1 MRCCPKATSCV
12 TLAEADLPAAQA
24 VLDAAETHDTGEP
37 RRHDHELAT
46 EWRDPESH
54 PESNWWVVVA
64 PGGLV
69 AAVAWVWPETAGEV
83 TADHYVHPE
92 HRGLG
97 LGDALLDIIE
107 ARAAE
112 LPARRPDGSA
122 RTLVVWCEDSDA
134 VRRRSLDARGFSAI
148 RQYFEMAI
156 DPRDELPPAPWPAG
170 IEARAFRPGVD
181 DRRVWEAD
189 IEAFSEHFL
198 FEARGYD
205 EWRLHHLEA
214 GDSDA
219 TLWWLAW
226 DGDELAGYVIPVN
239 GEHGAQIGDLAV
251 RKPWRGRGIGRA
263 LLRAAFTTLR
273 DRGYAVARLYVDAQ
287 NVTNAVRVYEAAGMH
302 VARRFDVMEKP
313 LA

>member
-1 MRCCPKATSCV
+1 M
-12 TLAEADLPAAQA
+12 
-24 VLDAAETHDTGEP
+24 LDAAESHDTGEP

-46 EWRDPESH
+46 LWRDPESH

-64 PGGLV
+64 PGGHV

-107 ARAAE
+107 ARTAE

-122 RTLVVWCEDSDA
+122 RTLVVWCEDADA
-134 VRRRSLDARGFSAI
+134 VRRRALDARGFSAI

-214 GDSDA
+214 GNADA

-287 NVTNAVRVYEAAGMH
+287 NVTGAVRVYEAAGMH
-302 VARRFDVMEKP
+302 VARRFDVLEKP

>member
-1 MRCCPKATSCV
+1 MSVPEGY
-12 TLAEADLPAAQA
+12 TLRHPDEADLPAAQA
-24 VLDAAETHDTGEP
+24 VLNAAESYDAGEP
-37 RRHDHELAT
+37 RRHEHELAT
-46 EWRDPESH
+46 EWRDPGSR
-54 PESNWWVVVA
+54 PESDWWVVVA
-64 PGGLV
+64 PDGLV
-69 AAVAWVWPETAGEV
+69 VAVAWVWPETAGEV
-83 TADHYVHPE
+83 TADHYVHPA

-97 LGDALLDIIE
+97 LGDALLDTIE
-107 ARAAE
+107 ARVAE

-122 RTLVVWCEDSDA
+122 RTLVAWCEDRDA
-134 VRRRSLDARGFSAI
+134 VRRKALDARGFSAI

-156 DPRDELPPAPWPAG
+156 DLMDELPPASWPAG
-170 IEARAFRPGVD
+170 IEARAFRPGID

-198 FEARGYD
+198 FAARGFD
-205 EWRLHHLEA
+205 EWRLHHLSA
-214 GDSDA
+214 GDADV

-239 GEHGAQIGDLAV
+239 GEHGAEIGDLAV

-273 DRGYAVARLYVDAQ
+273 DRGCTVARLYVDAQ
-287 NVTNAVRVYEAAGMH
+287 NVTNAVPVYEAAGMR
-302 VARRFDVMEKP
+302 VSRRFDVLERP